1 MSVLFII
8 MIVILWAL
16 AIFFL
21 VVTIIRL
28 VGDKR
33 KKLISDTGKILKKL
47 AKDEDYILLE
57 KIRIHTEEDTELY
70 ADYFLI
76 ADKFCYL
83 IYCKQYEGVSVE
95 GDLESDKWEMTLS
108 SGQKVEVP
116 NLIKNNAL
124 RVNMIENWIKD
135 YNYSQDKILL
145 PVAVINNEL
154 AIEPQIVGDHDGN
167 YLFRVKYLKNGIEN
181 IEKTSTMKDFTLE
194 AVQIIYN
201 KIKPYSSNEQ

>member
-21 VVTIIRL
+21 VMTLMRL
-28 VGDKR
+28 IGDKR
-33 KKLISDTGKILKKL
+33 KKLISSTGRILKKL
-47 AKDEDYILLE
+47 SKDEDFILLE
-57 KIRIHTEEDTELY
+57 KIKLNLDDGTNLY
-70 ADYFLI
+70 TDYFLI

-83 IYCKQYEGVSVE
+83 IYCKKYDGVSVE
-95 GDLESDKWEMTLS
+95 GELEDDKWLLTLS
-108 SGQKVEVP
+108 SGQNVEVP
-116 NLIKNNAL
+116 NLIKNNEL

-145 PVAVINNEL
+145 PIVVIDNEL
-154 AIEPQIVGDHDGN
+154 AIDPKLVGDHNGN

-181 IEKTSTMKDFTLE
+181 IEKTSNMKDFTLE
-194 AVQIIYN
+194 AVQIIYD
-201 KIKPYSSNEQ
+201 KIKPFSSNQ